1 MAHAKSASGTLT
13 VTAQV
18 QTSAMWVQETD
29 GKWKLVVANAADP
42 VTTFVAGGRR
52 QNSAQVRPERKSVPT
67 IKAAS
72 SKKDSVSH
80 GGS

>member
-42 VTTFVAGGRR
+42 LTTFVAADRKAKPS
-52 QNSAQVRPERKSVPT
+52 SARAERKSAPATKTVST
-67 IKAAS
+67 KQ
-72 SKKDSVSH
+72 DSVSH